1 MKSGKIVLGLLAG
14 IAIGSLAGILFA
26 PEKGST
32 TRKKIVGKSDAYA
45 QKIGTQLKGFVDG
58 VNGKF
63 EAMTEEAAVMAD
75 RGADKMAKGIDHLTA
90 GKRV

>member
-32 TRKKIVGKSDAYA
+32 TRKNIIGKSDAYA
-45 QKIGTQLKGFVDG
+45 QKLGSNLKGFVDG
-58 VNGKF
+58 VTGKF
-63 EAMTEEAAVMAD
+63 EAMTHEAEVMAEN
-75 RGADKMAKGIDHLTA
+75 GATKMAKGMDHLT
-90 GKRV
+90 GTKRV